1 MPKLESKID
10 VSAEGDMTSMIDMT
24 FQLIAFFMIL
34 INFADAEANQEI
46 KRPASQLAVPPA
58 APPEDPI
65 VVQMNR
71 DGLILYSAEEFEPLS
86 FVKKRLVVKR
96 DLIKKSGKNPQNA
109 TVIIRADKNVA
120 TKFVREMLETCQ
132 ELGFETFA
140 FRAAAL
146 KPS

>member
-1 MPKLESKID
+1 MPKLENKID

-46 KRPASQLAVPPA
+46 KLPGSQLAVPPA

-65 VVQMNR
+65 VVQMN
-71 DGLILYSAEEFEPLS
+71 DKGLILYSAEEFEPLS
-86 FVKKRLVVKR
+86 FVKKRFAVKR
-96 DLIKKSGKNPQNA
+96 DLIKKAGKNPQTA

-120 TKFVREMLETCQ
+120 AKFVRELLEACQ

-140 FRAAAL
+140 FRAASIKL
-146 KPS
+146 T

>member
-1 MPKLESKID
+1 MPKLESRID

-34 INFADAEANQEI
+34 INFADAEANQDI
-46 KRPASQLAVPPA
+46 KLPGSQLAIPPE
-58 APPEDPI
+58 APPEDPV
-65 VVQMNR
+65 VVQMN
-71 DGLILYSAEEFEPLS
+71 DKGLILYSAEEFEPLA

-109 TVIIRADKNVA
+109 TVIIRADRNVA
-120 TKFVREMLETCQ
+120 TKFVRELLEACQ

-140 FRAAAL
+140 FRAASV
-146 KPS
+146 KPT

>member
-34 INFADAEANQEI
+34 INFADAEANQDI
-46 KRPASQLAVPPA
+46 KLPGSQLAIPPE

-65 VVQMNR
+65 VVQMN
-71 DGLILYSAEEFEPLS
+71 DKGLILYSAEEFEPLS
-86 FVKKRLVVKR
+86 FVKKRLIVKR
-96 DLIKKSGKNPQNA
+96 DLLKKGGKNPQNA
-109 TVIIRADKNVA
+109 TVIIRADRNVA
-120 TKFVREMLETCQ
+120 TKFVREMLEACQ

-146 KPS
+146 KPD

>member
-1 MPKLESKID
+1 MPKIESKID

-34 INFADAEANQEI
+34 INFADAEANQDI
-46 KRPASQLAVPPA
+46 KLPGSQLAVPPS

-65 VVQMNR
+65 VVQMN
-71 DGLILYSAEEFEPLS
+71 DKGLILYSAEEFEPLS

-96 DLIKKSGKNPQNA
+96 DLLKKGGKNPQNA
-109 TVIIRADKNVA
+109 TVIIRADRNVA
-120 TKFVREMLETCQ
+120 TKFVRELLEACQ

-140 FRAAAL
+140 FRAASV
-146 KPS
+146 KPT